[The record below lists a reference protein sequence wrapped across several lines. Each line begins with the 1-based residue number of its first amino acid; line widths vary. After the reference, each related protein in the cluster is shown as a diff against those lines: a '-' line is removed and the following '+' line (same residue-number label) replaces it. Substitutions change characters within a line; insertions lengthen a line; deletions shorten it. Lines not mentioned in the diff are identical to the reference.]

1 MKSFFQSIP
10 DSYEEA
16 ARIDGANDVK
26 IFFGI
31 IIPLSKATIATITL
45 FNAVMYWND
54 FFSTVLYIN
63 KKELW
68 SLQAYLRN
76 MLTNTSEAMS
86 AVGVNINI
94 DPSVNATTIKA
105 ASIVIA
111 TVPILIIYPFL
122 QKYFV
127 KGVMIGG
134 VKG

>member
-1 MKSFFQSIP
+1 
-10 DSYEEA
+10 
-16 ARIDGANDVK
+16 
-26 IFFGI
+26 
-31 IIPLSKATIATITL
+31 
-45 FNAVMYWND
+45 MYWND

-76 MLTNTSEAMS
+76 MLTNTAEAMS
-86 AVGVNINI
+86 AVGVNINLT
-94 DPSVNATTIKA
+94 PSINATTIKA
-105 ASIVIA
+105 ASIIIA
-111 TVPILIIYPFL
+111 TVPILIVYPFL